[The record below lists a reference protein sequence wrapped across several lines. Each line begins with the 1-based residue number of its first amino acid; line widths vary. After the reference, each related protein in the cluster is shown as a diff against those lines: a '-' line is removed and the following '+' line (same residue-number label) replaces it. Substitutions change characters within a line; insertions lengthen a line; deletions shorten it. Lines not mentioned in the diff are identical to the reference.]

1 MQSSLDFEVKA
12 RVDAVKSKKKLEL
25 KLNDIENQFD
35 HAKNSLIDQNNLNK
49 KLQSQIKVRNT
60 VLLSNFIII
69 QK

>member
-60 VLLSNFIII
+60 TLLSSFIII